1 MIYLKLYHIIKIIS
15 YKYTEIM
22 NKLPTEIIMN
32 KIIPY
37 TYSTQS
43 QPLRKDIT
51 TFYFI
56 YNRFLEIYNLNKE
69 LFNNDFSWFMLVIS
83 DEIQKHYRVKIL
95 NQTPQ
100 EFRESNFNKTYIKN
114 KADIHII
121 RTLLA
126 KMQPVERLKFVLS
139 IGS

>member
-1 MIYLKLYHIIKIIS
+1 
-15 YKYTEIM
+15 M
-22 NKLPTEIIMN
+22 NKIPTHLIVN

-43 QPLRKDIT
+43 QELRKDIT
-51 TFYFI
+51 TFYYI
-56 YNRFLEIYNLNKE
+56 NNRFLEIYELNKD
-69 LFNNDFSWFMLVIS
+69 LFNNNPSLYYLNIS
-83 DEIQKHYRVKIL
+83 NEIQKHYRVKIL
-95 NQTPQ
+95 NQTPK

-114 KADIHII
+114 KSDIQII

>member
-1 MIYLKLYHIIKIIS
+1 
-15 YKYTEIM
+15 M

>member
-1 MIYLKLYHIIKIIS
+1 MNKIPTHIIV
-15 YKYTEIM
+15 
-22 NKLPTEIIMN
+22 N

-43 QPLRKDIT
+43 QELRKDIT

-56 YNRFLEIYNLNKE
+56 YNRFLEIYELNKD
-69 LFNNDFSWFMLVIS
+69 LFNNNPAWYYLMMSG
-83 DEIQKHYRVKIL
+83 EIQKHYRVKIL
-95 NQTPQ
+95 NKNRS

-114 KADIHII
+114 KSDIQII

-126 KMQPVERLKFVLS
+126 KMQPQERVKFIFS
-139 IGS
+139 IGSQDSIDTNNTNVHTID

>member
-1 MIYLKLYHIIKIIS
+1 
-15 YKYTEIM
+15 M
-22 NKLPTEIIMN
+22 NKLPIEIIID

-56 YNRFLEIYNLNKE
+56 YNRFSEIFKLNKD
-69 LFNNDFSWFMLVIS
+69 LFNNDFAWYYLVIS

-114 KADIHII
+114 KSDVYII

-126 KMQPVERLKFVLS
+126 KMAPVERLKFVFS